1 MNQINESPPDKNDA
15 DPPAPPKPDPWD
27 PIMSAASHYLTD
39 LECTREMFTLVA
51 PILEA
56 NDGDRQRRIEALCE
70 PIKDEAK
77 RRKGYAFKSLSD
89 IREFI
94 KHNSR
99 MRRGDVMFRRNT
111 IVGMISQFDD
121 FLMGIIKVSFTE
133 NPEWLKNADKKLSY
147 KEILETVSIED
158 LKRDLIV
165 REVNQLMRD
174 SHHAQIA
181 FLDSRL
187 KLGIEENF
195 EGWPTFLEMTE
206 RRNLFVHNGGC
217 VNQIYI
223 GNARKYGF
231 PLNPK
236 YKDGTALTVG
246 DDYIDRAIDCLYELT
261 VRISQATARRLFPE
275 CAEEAD
281 KSLNNQTVDLMSD
294 ERWGLA
300 ERIFAYALKIPDRL
314 RSGTEYKYYSLI
326 NLCIALKFSGKDFAD
341 TLKSVDWEPMHP
353 KYHFAVAVLED
364 RYDEA
369 AELMKSEAVLKAIPK
384 DDFLN
389 WPLLKAFRE
398 TPQFTQAFD
407 ELFSLDDKEK
417 LLEKAREQID
427 AEHDVA
433 VQPSAAEELFSDGN
447 EKTISGSEVRFS

>member
-1 MNQINESPPDKNDA
+1 MNESLPDTKDT
-15 DPPAPPKPDPWD
+15 DLPVPPKPDPWD
-27 PIMSAASHYLTD
+27 PIMGAAGHYLTE
-39 LECTREMFTLVA
+39 LECTREMFALVA

-56 NDGDRQRRIEALCE
+56 NDSDRQKRIEAISE
-70 PIKDEAK
+70 PIKDEEK
-77 RRKGYAFKSLSD
+77 GRRRYAFKSLSD
-89 IREFI
+89 IREFL

-121 FLMGIIKVSFTE
+121 FLMGIIKVAFTE
-133 NPEWLKNADKKLSY
+133 NPEWLKNPDKKLSY
-147 KEILETVSIED
+147 KEILETVSLED

-174 SHHAQIA
+174 SHHAQLA

-195 EGWPTFLEMTE
+195 KGWPTFLEMTE

-223 GNARKYGF
+223 GNAKKYGF

-236 YKDGTALTVG
+236 YKNGTSLTV
-246 DDYIDRAIDCLYELT
+246 DDGYIDRAIDCLYELT
-261 VRISQATARRLFPE
+261 VRIAQAAARRLFPE

-294 ERWGLA
+294 ERWALA
-300 ERIFAYALKIPDRL
+300 ERIFAYALGIPDHL
-314 RSGTEYKYYSLI
+314 RSGSEYKYYSLL

-341 TLKSVDWEPMHP
+341 ALKSVDWEPMHP

-384 DDFLN
+384 ENFLN

-407 ELFSLDDKEK
+407 ELFSADDKEK
-417 LLEKAREQID
+417 LLEEAREQID
-427 AEHDVA
+427 AEQDVA
-433 VQPSAAEELFSDGN
+433 VHAASAPEAGSNDD
-447 EKTISGSEVRFS
+447 EKPISEPEVDTQ